1 MTQPDTNVDAER
13 PDQVADQIADAAAT
27 EGTADGSDAYVNLAA
42 LEARVDEF
50 REQYRSATPF
60 AHIVIDDVLPAEV
73 LERVYAELDAMNADD
88 WNSYIHFNE
97 RKFSNT
103 DSASWGPTLR
113 AVSDVFAGDRFRRFL
128 EAVSG
133 FDDLHADVTL
143 DGGGVHRC
151 YRGGFLN
158 IHSDFTAHHTI
169 QSWRRRVNLLLYLN
183 PVWEPA
189 WGGDLELWDR
199 DMRRCEAQVAPI
211 GNRILLFSTD
221 EHSYHGHPDP
231 LQAPDGVARQSLA
244 LYYFTREDKPL
255 AKATDYRPR
264 PDDGAKKFM
273 IFADK
278 KALAAYDVIKR
289 RFHVSDD
296 AVRSVMAKFSRRPK

>member
-1 MTQPDTNVDAER
+1 MTTPETNSDTERSLSVGDDA
-13 PDQVADQIADAAAT
+13 DSI
-27 EGTADGSDAYVNLAA
+27 VNLSAM
-42 LEARVDEF
+42 EQRVDEL
-50 REQYRSATPF
+50 RESYQSAAPF
-60 AHIVIDDVLPAEV
+60 AHIVIEDVLSADA
-73 LERVYAELDAMNADD
+73 LARVYSELEDMNADD

-103 DSASWGPTLR
+103 NSTSWGPTLR
-113 AVSDVFAGDRFRRFL
+113 AIEEVFAGERFRRFL
-128 EAVSG
+128 ETVSG

-158 IHSDFTAHHTI
+158 IHADFTAHHTI
-169 QSWRRRVNLLLYLN
+169 QTWRRRVNLLLYLN
-183 PVWEPA
+183 PVWEPS

-199 DMRRCEAQVAPI
+199 EMKRCEATVAPL
-211 GNRILLFSTD
+211 GNRMLLFSTD
-221 EHSYHGHPDP
+221 EHSYHGHPEP
-231 LQAPDGVARQSLA
+231 LQAPEGVARQSLA
-244 LYYFTREDKPL
+244 LYYFTKEDKPL
-255 AKATDYRPR
+255 AKSTDYRPR
-264 PDDGAKKFM
+264 PNDGAKKYM
-273 IFADK
+273 IFADT

>member
-1 MTQPDTNVDAER
+1 MTQPDTNVNSQPR
-13 PDQVADQIADAAAT
+13 PTSGDDLDT
-27 EGTADGSDAYVNLAA
+27 CVNLAA
-42 LEARVDEF
+42 MEARIDALSES
-50 REQYRSATPF
+50 YRTAAPF
-60 AHIVIDDVLPAEV
+60 AHIVIDDVLPADV
-73 LERVYAELDAMNADD
+73 LQQVYAELDGMNADD

-113 AVSDVFAGDRFRRFL
+113 AVSEVFAGDRFRRLL
-128 EAVSG
+128 EAITG
-133 FDDLHADVTL
+133 IDDLHADVTL

-151 YRGGFLN
+151 YRDGFLN
-158 IHSDFTAHHTI
+158 IHADFTAHHTI
-169 QSWRRRVNLLLYLN
+169 QTWRRRVNLLLYLN
-183 PVWEPA
+183 PVWEPS

-199 DMRRCEAQVAPI
+199 EMRHCETKVAPI
-211 GNRILLFSTD
+211 GNRMLLFSTD

-244 LYYFTREDKPL
+244 LYYFTEEAKPL

-264 PDDGAKKFM
+264 PDDGAKRIM
-273 IFADK
+273 IFADT
-278 KALAAYDVIKR
+278 KALAAYDIIKR